1 VIPVTFKSAFRAAIV
16 VASLAAHVSA
26 QPAATPM
33 DPKLIESTVES
44 LAHVIRQEY
53 FDVAVAAKV
62 EQALKAASAE
72 GRYASAATLEAL
84 AQQLTGDLFGVTHD
98 KHLIVAVTRPPGV
111 KPPGGGP
118 ARDRRDQP
126 TSTGF
131 RRVEILA
138 GNVGYLDLT
147 MFLRP
152 VEHRDALAAAMQ
164 TLRTADALILD
175 MRDNGGGSPATVALL
190 ISYLF
195 DQPSLPLFEVISR
208 SGNVESYSTEPESA
222 GIERNGG
229 RPIWVLT
236 SRRTFS
242 GGEGLAFLLQERQRA
257 EVVGEKTAGAA
268 NPGRP
273 YPVNDVFEVTVPNG
287 HIRSAIKHSNWEGD
301 GVTPDV
307 SAPAADALDIALD
320 RARQELRKRKGP

>member
-1 VIPVTFKSAFRAAIV
+1 VAIKSAFRAAIF
-16 VASLAAHVSA
+16 VASIGAHASA
-26 QPAATPM
+26 QPAATPI
-33 DPKLIESTVES
+33 DPKLIGSTVES
-44 LAHVIRQEY
+44 LAQVIQQEY

-62 EQALKAASAE
+62 EWALKTASAE
-72 GRYASAATLEAL
+72 GRYASAATLQAL
-84 AQQLTGDLFGVTHD
+84 AQLLTGDLYAVTHD
-98 KHLIVAVTRPPGV
+98 KHLAVAVARPPGAV
-111 KPPGGGP
+111 PAGGGP

-126 TSTGF
+126 TSAGF

-164 TLRTADALILD
+164 KLRTADALILD

-195 DQPSLPLFEVISR
+195 DQPALPLFDIIPR
-208 SGNVESYSTEPESA
+208 SGDMQTYSTAPASD
-222 GIERNGG
+222 GIERNGA

-236 SRRTFS
+236 SPRTFS

-257 EVVGEKTAGAA
+257 QVIGEKTAGAA

-287 HIRSAIKHSNWEGD
+287 QIRSAIKHKNWEGD

-307 SAPAADALDIALD
+307 SVPANNALDIALD
-320 RARQELRKRKGP
+320 RAQQDLRKRKTP

>member
-1 VIPVTFKSAFRAAIV
+1 M
-16 VASLAAHVSA
+16 SA
-26 QPAATPM
+26 QPAATPL
-33 DPKLIESTVES
+33 DPKLIESTVDS
-44 LAHVIRQEY
+44 LAQVIRQEY
-53 FDVAVAAKV
+53 FDEAVAAKV
-62 EQALKAASAE
+62 EQALGTASAE
-72 GRYASAATLEAL
+72 GRYATTATREAL
-84 AQQLTGDLFGVTHD
+84 AQRLTADLFGVTHD
-98 KHLIVAVTRPPGV
+98 KHLTVAVTRPPDV
-111 KPPGGGP
+111 TPPGGGP
-118 ARDRRDQP
+118 ARNRRDQP
-126 TSTGF
+126 TSAGF

-138 GNVGYLDLT
+138 GNIGYLDLT

-208 SGNVESYSTEPESA
+208 SGDVESHSTEPASA
-222 GIERNGG
+222 SIERNGA
-229 RPIWVLT
+229 RPVWVLT

-257 EVVGEKTAGAA
+257 EVIGEKTAGAA

-273 YPVNDVFEVTVPNG
+273 YPLNEVFEVTVPNG
-287 HIRSAIKHSNWEGD
+287 HIRSAVKHSNWEGD

-307 SAPAADALDIALD
+307 SAPAATALDVALE
-320 RARQELRKRKGP
+320 RARQELLRRKSRS